1 MLASLLESYS
11 ERLAELEERIGYRFK
26 DRTILLE
33 ALIHRSY
40 AKEKALDVDNE
51 RLEFLGDAFL
61 NFVVGMHIFSRRPEL
76 KEGGLT
82 RERAKLVREEALAW
96 AAERIGLGDFLLLGR
111 GEERQN
117 GRSRLSNLA
126 DAFEALVGAVLV
138 DGGIVKARAL
148 VNRLLL
154 KAGVPNIED
163 YKSML
168 YDTCRRHAFP
178 LPVFRCLK
186 DGSLVKAEVK
196 LNGFRAV
203 VFGRSKKEAERVAA
217 GIAYKH
223 LLSRMEY
230 AS

>member
-11 ERLAELEERIGYRFK
+11 EKLTELEKRVGYRFK
-26 DRTILLE
+26 DRAVLLE

-40 AKEKALDVDNE
+40 AMEKALDVDNE

-61 NFVVGMHIFSRRPEL
+61 NFVVGMHIFSKHPEL
-76 KEGGLT
+76 REGGLT
-82 RERAKLVREEALAW
+82 KERAKLVREEALAW
-96 AAERIGLGDFLLLGR
+96 AAERIGLGEFLLLGK

-117 GRSRLSNLA
+117 GRTRLSNLA

-168 YDTCRRHAFP
+168 YDTCRRYAFP
-178 LPVFRCLK
+178 LPVFRCLR

-217 GIAYKH
+217 GIVYKH

-230 AS
+230 VS